1 MGYKRFSVVID
12 VRLDDNKYNK
22 VSQWEGIEPTDFVRS
37 VIQDHAQDRGLLVDI
52 DVIES
57 DSPMV
62 DKLKEKR
69 SELMREDALND
80 IEAEIMANNINC
92 VGGNCED

>member
-12 VRLDDNKYNK
+12 VRLDDSKYDK

-52 DVIES
+52 DVTES

-69 SELMREDALND
+69 AELMREDALND

>member
-12 VRLDDNKYNK
+12 VRLDDNKYK

-52 DVIES
+52 DVTES

-69 SELMREDALND
+69 AELMREDALND

>member
-12 VRLDDNKYNK
+12 VRLDDSKYNK

-52 DVIES
+52 DVTES